1 MGEEF
6 SAFWVHEAQP
16 EVDVLDFGGAMVAE
30 QGGHAEEL
38 DPGDVNLLLVLRV
51 DAHGLED
58 GGLDDGVLVLQE
70 GARVQEE
77 VDGDALVDGGCV
89 GAALVLGVRR
99 CGGSCLLVFDH
110 LLLHGDV
117 QHRVILGVQLV
128 DVFAG
133 QEVLV

>member
-16 EVDVLDFGGAMVAE
+16 EVDVLDLSGAMVAE

-38 DPGDVNLLLVLRV
+38 DPGDVYLLLVLRV

-77 VDGDALVDGGCV
+77 VHGDALVDGGCV
-89 GAALVLGVRR
+89 GAAFIFGVSG

-110 LLLHGDV
+110 LLLHCDV
-117 QHRVILGVQLV
+117 KHRVILSVKLV